1 MEKAQVL
8 IGRCIRALR
17 EEQVLTLEQL
27 AAKAGITYQYLS
39 GVETGKE
46 NFTIAVLESLS
57 EALRFPFPA
66 LVNFAFQERISSDS
80 PRLRSDYFRTDVP
93 LPEGLSA
100 KQIEEAANQTQL
112 IIFRIS
118 RHLRLEIQKPLH
130 QFIQGNNFSGLIS
143 NILCDAIDHHSPFKH
158 NSSQRYPDLMN
169 PSALRGKGIGLEVKT
184 TIQVG
189 KGGESHNGHD
199 GWHLVACY
207 ELIKETGDIR
217 FVHLMFAFLHG
228 HQSKTPDWKYV
239 GSRINQETGSRRTE
253 TFNTTATGTTKL
265 RDGSIYLDPT
275 RVSFKR
281 WRQQREGKP
290 PPPWSIFASDG
301 N

>member
-1 MEKAQVL
+1 MDKAQTL

-17 EEQVLTLEQL
+17 EEQGLTLEQL
-27 AAKAGITYQYLS
+27 GSKAGITYQYLS
-39 GVETGKE
+39 GLETGKE
-46 NFTIAVLESLS
+46 NFSIAVLESLS
-57 EALRFPFPA
+57 ESLSFPIPA
-66 LVNFAFQERISSDS
+66 LVNMAFQERISSDS
-80 PRLRSDYFRTDVP
+80 PRLRPEFFRPDVP

-112 IIFRIS
+112 IIFRIN

-143 NILCDAIDHHSPFKH
+143 NIFCDAIDHHSPFKH

-169 PSALRGKGIGLEVKT
+169 PSRQGKGIGLEVKT
-184 TIQVG
+184 TINVG

-199 GWHLVACY
+199 GWHMVACY
-207 ELIKETGDIR
+207 ELMKETGDIR

-239 GSRINQETGSRRTE
+239 GSRVNQQTGSRRTE
-253 TFNTTATGTTKL
+253 TFITTPTGTTKL
-265 RDGSIYLDPT
+265 RDGSIYLDPGK
-275 RVSFKR
+275 VIFKK
-281 WRQQREGKP
+281 WRQQRGDKP
-290 PPPWSIFASDG
+290 PPPWSIFAQKK
-301 N
+301 